1 MEVKILSIDKELL
14 SRVEFIEF
22 KQQVLLLKHP
32 SHKATVFAEL
42 TLYEFLSI
50 RNYVENFEYYLENG
64 HKFDFKSF
72 ESGLYDLIPK
82 LKAYPESSVL
92 ISKILMNIS
101 NFNKLFDSNN

>member
-1 MEVKILSIDKELL
+1 MSIDNELL

-22 KQQVLLLKHP
+22 RQQVLLLKHP

-50 RNYVENFEYYLENG
+50 RDYVENFEYYLENG

-92 ISKILMNIS
+92 ISKILMNVS

>member
-1 MEVKILSIDKELL
+1 MSIDKELL

-50 RNYVENFEYYLENG
+50 RDYVENFEYYLENG

-101 NFNKLFDSNN
+101 NLNKLFDSNN

>member
-1 MEVKILSIDKELL
+1 MSIDKELL

-50 RNYVENFEYYLENG
+50 RDYVENFEYYLENG

>member
-1 MEVKILSIDKELL
+1 MSIDNELL

-32 SHKATVFAEL
+32 SHKVTIFAEL

-50 RNYVENFEYYLENG
+50 RDYVKNFEYYLENG
-64 HKFDFKSF
+64 YNFDFKSF

>member
-1 MEVKILSIDKELL
+1 MSIDNELL

-50 RNYVENFEYYLENG
+50 RDYVKNFEYYLKNG

-82 LKAYPESSVL
+82 LKSYPESSVL

>member
-1 MEVKILSIDKELL
+1 MNIDKELL

>member
-1 MEVKILSIDKELL
+1 MSIDKELL

-50 RNYVENFEYYLENG
+50 RDYVENFEYYLENG

-92 ISKILMNIS
+92 ISRILMNIS
-101 NFNKLFDSNN
+101 NLNKLFDSNN

>member
-1 MEVKILSIDKELL
+1 MSIDKELL

-64 HKFDFKSF
+64 HKFDFKNF

-92 ISKILMNIS
+92 ILKILMNIS

>member
-1 MEVKILSIDKELL
+1 MSIDNELL

-22 KQQVLLLKHP
+22 RQQVLLLKHP

-50 RNYVENFEYYLENG
+50 RDYVENFEYYLENG